1 MENYPILNS
10 SPLSSYLIP
19 NEEIFTIFQGIK
31 SNSSQ
36 ILKIHVKD
44 EIWEVSNFMSAKECD
59 KLVEFSENISFS
71 NTTIQLPNEKNKLL
85 RNMDR
90 VLLSDAQAST
100 LLSNLIVKYVP
111 LAFEGGIF
119 DGLNK
124 NFKFYKYEKEMMY
137 APHVDGESEDKDRRT
152 KSVGSIIFYLN
163 TVESGGLTR
172 FISSSFVQVIFFF

>member
-1 MENYPILNS
+1 MENDPILTA
-10 SPLSSYLIP
+10 SPLSSSFIP

-31 SNSSQ
+31 PNPSQ
-36 ILKIHVKD
+36 VLKSHLKD
-44 EIWEVSNFMSAKECD
+44 EIWEVSNFISAEECD
-59 KLVEFSENISFS
+59 KLVEFCENIGFS
-71 NTTIQLPNEKNKLL
+71 NSKIRLPNETNKLL

-90 VLLSDAQAST
+90 VLVSDAQASA
-100 LLSNLIVKYVP
+100 LLSNLLVKYVP

-163 TVESGGLTR
+163 SMEKGGLTR
-172 FISSSFVQVIFFF
+172 FISSSFVQVKFC